1 MAYKIPVYLFTGF
14 LEGGKTHIIQESLEN
29 DQFNTGD
36 KTLVLQ
42 CEEGIDELDPTRFA
56 SKNCYLEIIEDLE
69 DITCENLTAIGKKR
83 KIDRVIIEYNGMWPL
98 GTLYENL
105 PSNWAI
111 FQEMMFADANTFI
124 AYNQNMRSLMVDKLM
139 TCEMVV
145 LTRTPNNIDK
155 DEIHKIVRG
164 ISRRAAI
171 SYDYPDGHI
180 EYDEIEDPLPFDI
193 EAPVIEIADEDFALW
208 YRDLSE
214 EMDRYEDKTVHVK
227 GLVARDNKLGKNA
240 VIIGR
245 HIMTC
250 CADDIAYSGL
260 VCFFPA
266 PSALKTRDWVTV
278 TAKIRLEKHKLYG
291 GRMGPVLYAT
301 ACEPAVP
308 PKQEVATF
316 Y

>member
-1 MAYKIPVYLFTGF
+1 MAYQIPVYLFTGF
-14 LEGGKTHIIQESLEN
+14 LEGGKTHMIQESLESE
-29 DQFNTGD
+29 QFNAGD
-36 KTLVLQ
+36 KTLVIQ
-42 CEEGIDELDPTRFA
+42 CEEGIDELDPSQFA
-56 SKNCYLEIIEDLE
+56 SKNCYLEFIEEE
-69 DITCENLTAIGKKR
+69 DELTPETLNTIAR
-83 KIDRVIIEYNGMWPL
+83 KHKFDRVIIEYNGMWPL
-98 GTLYENL
+98 QKLYEVL
-105 PSNWAI
+105 PKNWAV
-111 FQEMMFADANTFI
+111 FQEMMFADANTFL

-139 TCEMVV
+139 SCEMVV

-155 DEIHKIVRG
+155 QEVHKIVRG
-164 ISRRAAI
+164 VSRRAAI

-180 EYDEIEDPLPFDI
+180 EYDEIEDPLPFDVN
-193 EAPVIEIADEDFALW
+193 APVIEIADEDFALW

-214 EMDRYEDKTVHVK
+214 EMENYDGKTVRVK

-260 VCFFPA
+260 VCTFPA
-266 PSALKTRDWVTV
+266 PVTLKTRDWITV
-278 TAKIRLEKHKLYG
+278 TAKIKLESHKLYG
-291 GRMGPVLYAT
+291 GRLGPILYA
-301 ACEPAVP
+301 ASFDPAEP